1 MAEIELRIGGRGYK
15 VACRVGEEDSLRAAA
30 ALVDAKSAE
39 ALSGL
44 GPLSET
50 RLLLLSALLIADDLL
65 EKKPS
70 AAARQSDPGIA
81 RRIEAIAERM
91 ESLAATLEEERPK
104 D

>member
-15 VACRVGEEDSLRAAA
+15 VGCRAGEEDTLRAAA
-30 ALVDAKSAE
+30 ALVDAKGAL

-44 GPLSET
+44 GTLSET

-70 AAARQSDPGIA
+70 AAAQQSDPATA

-91 ESLAATLEEERPK
+91 EALAAELEEPRPNP
-104 D
+104 